1 MSKVLKEVL
10 ERAISL
16 PGGGTPQAEGEASAE
31 PLMEEQQEASRAVA
45 AAGMNAEKA
54 KMWSEDL
61 EADCAGQ

>member
-54 KMWSEDL
+54 KM
-61 EADCAGQ
+61 